1 MIVSDT
7 IEKMIGFSNGNIHDI
22 DHFLKVWALATS
34 SVARWV
40 WTGIRRRCWS

>member
-22 DHFLKVWALATS
+22 DHFLKVWALAKKNTQNL
-34 SVARWV
+34 
-40 WTGIRRRCWS
+40 RRTAK